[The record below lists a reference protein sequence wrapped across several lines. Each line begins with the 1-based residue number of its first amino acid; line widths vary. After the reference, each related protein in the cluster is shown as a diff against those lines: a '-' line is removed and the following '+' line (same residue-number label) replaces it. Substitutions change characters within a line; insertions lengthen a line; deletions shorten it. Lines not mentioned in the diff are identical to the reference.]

1 MLTVKEFN
9 IKNMTEG
16 NQCIS
21 NLKEIEPFILETS
34 I

>member
-1 MLTVKEFN
+1 MFTVKEFN
-9 IKNMTEG
+9 IKSMTEG

-21 NLKEIEPFILETS
+21 KLKEIEPFVLETS